1 MNIPDPVSNTPPTP
15 ASAPSTPPPLL
26 HPASR
31 APGIEPL
38 HRLAE
43 SRSLFWQNVVR
54 EILLTFPLLASERPE
69 VADGRIGILTHAGE
83 RIPLGAVEP
92 MFPCSIASPHAM
104 QLCMAVQATVF
115 NVRTPTGEMFTI
127 PLHEIRAI
135 HSLTDELMKELE
147 DEARR
152 LNTDSEG
159 AEPFGFAAYTSLAR
173 QQGGDTESASAPKG
187 S

>member
-1 MNIPDPVSNTPPTP
+1 M
-15 ASAPSTPPPLL
+15 
-26 HPASR
+26 
-31 APGIEPL
+31 PGIEPL

-43 SRSLFWQNVVR
+43 SRTLFWQNVVR

-69 VADGRIGILTHAGE
+69 VADGRIGLLTHAGE

-92 MFPCSIASPHAM
+92 MFPCSIASPQAM

-115 NVRTPTGEMFTI
+115 NIRTPTGEVFTL
-127 PLHEIRAI
+127 PLHEIRAV

-147 DEARR
+147 EEARR
-152 LNTDSEG
+152 LNTDAEG

-173 QQGGDTESASAPKG
+173 QQESVEQGTAAKKKDRSGASTTDE
-187 S
+187 